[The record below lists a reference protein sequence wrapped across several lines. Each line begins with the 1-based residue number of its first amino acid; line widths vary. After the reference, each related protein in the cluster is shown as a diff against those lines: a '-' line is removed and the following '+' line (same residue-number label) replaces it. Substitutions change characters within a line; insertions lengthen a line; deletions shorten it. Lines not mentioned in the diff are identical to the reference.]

1 MKKLNIT
8 IKGLLIIWVV
18 TAVAVVLIQVLTSLT
33 TYQSISENQ
42 QKIAGKAIPLQTANY
57 DIKNTIT
64 GVFSR
69 QSKIISTNSL
79 EKLMSLKNHGA
90 MEKIFASAMASAKN
104 AAGDDVTIK
113 ESLTALEKTYEHF
126 INAGNTL
133 FEKKKATLQINQ
145 EQADFVTKMDSAI
158 QIIQQTAES
167 IAGKINFSNKRAKR
181 RIRKLY
187 NKIQDFQDI
196 NEIGDQDAETAFQ
209 FRDQV
214 SASLLGRSANLQ
226 QESSSIRTGV
236 AIMGGLGRQFML
248 ESNPDILTSIKEN
261 QLAQV
266 IQATKGSIV
275 KVDEESSDNKE
286 LNNLIKQLNKE
297 FDRLV
302 ETLINEKISILTLRR
317 KSLRLSKEMRSALT
331 DMQSAGAS
339 MEQALNTVVKAVDKI
354 QAEAEEQG
362 YRVIRS
368 SRTILLVTASVA
380 LVVLIF
386 ISFIV
391 LRRVNRP
398 LAMAT
403 KSMRRFAQGD
413 ISTRMD
419 YKGKDEFSILAH
431 DFNEL
436 ANNIGGLIANIHRSS
451 EELSSGAESLS
462 AVSMQTNQGVERQQ
476 SETTQVATAMN
487 EMATTTHEMA
497 KNANL
502 AEQAA
507 QQANDEAAKGRE
519 VVAEAVKATNDLASE
534 VQNVSIVIHKL
545 EDESDSISTVLDV
558 IRGIAEQT
566 NLLALNAAIEAARA
580 GEQGRGFAVVADEV
594 RTLAG
599 RTQESTQE
607 IQQIIERLQQGAK
620 EAVDAMEKGQKKAE
634 NSVEKVVNAGATLSG
649 IIKAVEHIKGMN
661 VQIATAVEQQGTVA
675 EEINQ
680 RVLSIN
686 HLASQT
692 ADGASHTATA
702 SKDQARLATNLKEV
716 AAKFSI

>member
-286 LNNLIKQLNKE
+286 LNKE

-519 VVAEAVKATNDLASE
+519 VVAETVKATNDLASE